1 MYGGWCGVC
10 GVVLVCVVCGSV
22 VLWFC
27 DCVCVFVFVCVCLC
41 VCGVCVCMC
50 VCVFVCVNGLT
61 IEAIPPV
68 FQTCT
73 LQNHKITKNFF
84 ERGTLPKF
92 YIVQELFLFC

>member
-1 MYGGWCGVC
+1 MVG
-10 GVVLVCVVCGSV
+10 GVVSVLLCLCVVCV

-27 DCVCVFVFVCVCLC
+27 GFVVLCLCVSVFVCVCACGVCVCVCLC
-41 VCGVCVCMC
+41 VS
-50 VCVFVCVNGLT
+50 VNGLT
-61 IEAIPPV
+61 IEAIPTV

-73 LQNHKITKNFF
+73 LQNHKNHQNFF